1 MLFKGIKW
9 WTNDMVISW
18 GTFLIIIIFSQPG
31 RCSTCKNPSK
41 TNWTFIASKKK
52 IIKPPKYFFRTL
64 SASSSS
70 SPHFP
75 RFAFISALFTLLS
88 CALHALCTF
97 RQDASSRFLLKARHK
112 LRLHWAF
119 LRRGKNV
126 TACVTSRSQDKF
138 TVYYTMETWRTV

>member
-41 TNWTFIASKKK
+41 TNCIFIASRKNN
-52 IIKPPKYFFRTL
+52 KPPKYFFRTL

-70 SPHFP
+70 SPLFP
-75 RFAFISALFTLLS
+75 RFAFTSALFTLLS
-88 CALHALCTF
+88 RALHALCSC
-97 RQDASSRFLLKARHK
+97 RQDASQFLFKATHK
-112 LRLHWAF
+112 LRLHWPF
-119 LRRGKNV
+119 LQRGKNV